1 MLKGEDYMLRED
13 YEVVIGLEVHA
24 ELSTKTK
31 IFCSCPTE
39 FGGEPNTHCCP
50 ICMAMPGTLP
60 VLNKKVVE
68 YAIKAGLSTNCNITR
83 VSKNDR
89 KNYFYPDLPKS
100 YQISQFDMPLCTKGY
115 VEIETE
121 NGTKKIGLVRI
132 HIEED
137 AGKLNHDEFGRG
149 SLVDLNRAG
158 VPLIEIV
165 SEPDLR
171 SVEEVDSYLKK
182 LKSILE
188 YIEVSD
194 CKMQEGSFRADVNVS
209 VRKIGAKEY
218 GTRTEMKNMSSFRS
232 ITRAIEYEAERQ
244 VEVLEQGGTIHQ
256 ETLRW
261 DEVSGKT
268 FSMRDK
274 EDAQDYR
281 YFPEPDLAIIN
292 ISDEMIEQIRKTLP
306 EMPESRKERY
316 IKEFKLPEY
325 DSNILTSSKYL
336 SDLFESATKVCN
348 NPKAISNWIM
358 TDITK
363 ILNENEEEPSSIP
376 FTAEQLGKLV
386 CLIDKGIISSK
397 IAKQVLEE
405 LFEHPRDPE
414 EIIKEKGWL
423 QISDEGAIKEV
434 VLKIL
439 EANPQSI
446 VDYKAG
452 RDRALGF
459 LVGQAMKETKGK
471 ANPQLLNKLFLEE
484 LKK

>member
-1 MLKGEDYMLRED
+1 MLRDD

-39 FGGEPNTHCCP
+39 FGGEPNSHCCP
-50 ICMAMPGTLP
+50 VCMAMPGALP

-68 YAIKAGLSTNCNITR
+68 YAIKAGLATNCNITR
-83 VSKNDR
+83 ECKNDR

-100 YQISQFDMPLCTKGY
+100 YQISQFDLPLCTKGY
-115 VEIETE
+115 VEIENE
-121 NGTKKIGLVRI
+121 NEVKQIRLVRI

-137 AGKLNHDEFGRG
+137 AGKLNHDEYGRG

-165 SEPDLR
+165 SEPDL
-171 SVEEVDSYLKK
+171 SSTDEVDKYLKK

-188 YIEVSD
+188 YIDVSD
-194 CKMQEGSFRADVNVS
+194 CKMQEGSLRADVNVS
-209 VRKIGAKEY
+209 VRKKGSKEF
-218 GTRTEMKNMSSFRS
+218 GTRTEMKNMNSFRS

-244 VEVLEQGGTIHQ
+244 VEVLEKGGKIYQ

-281 YFPEPDLAIIN
+281 YFPEPDLAIIK
-292 ISDEMIEQIRKTLP
+292 ISDKMIEDIKKSLP
-306 EMPESRKERY
+306 EMPENRRERY
-316 IKEFKLPEY
+316 IREFKLPEY
-325 DSNILTSSKYL
+325 DSNILTTSKFL
-336 SDLFESATKVCN
+336 SDFFESATKICN
-348 NPKAISNWIM
+348 NPKSVSNWIM
-358 TDITK
+358 SDIMGT
-363 ILNENEEEPSSIP
+363 LNERDQEPKDIP

-386 CLIDKGIISSK
+386 ILIDKGTISSK
-397 IAKQVLEE
+397 IAKKVLLE
-405 LFEHPRDPE
+405 LFENPKDPE
-414 EIIKEKGWL
+414 EIIKEKGWI
-423 QISDEGAIKEV
+423 QISDESAIKEV

-484 LKK
+484 LNK

>member
-1 MLKGEDYMLRED
+1 MLRDD

-31 IFCSCPTE
+31 IFCSCPTK
-39 FGGEPNTHCCP
+39 FGAEPNTQVCP

-60 VLNKKVVE
+60 VLNEKVVE
-68 YAIKAGLSTNCNITR
+68 YAVKAGLATNCEISR
-83 VSKNDR
+83 DCKNDR
-89 KNYFYPDLPKS
+89 KNYFYPDLPKA
-100 YQISQFDMPLCTKGY
+100 YQISQFDQPLCEHGNI
-115 VEIETE
+115 EIEVNGE
-121 NGTKKIGLVRI
+121 NKKIGITRI

-137 AGKLNHDEFGRG
+137 AGKLNHDDFAGG

-171 SVEEVDSYLKK
+171 SSLEADAYLKR
-182 LKSILE
+182 LKSVLE

-209 VRKIGAKEY
+209 VRKKGDNKL
-218 GTRTEMKNMSSFRS
+218 GTRTEMKNMNSFRS
-232 ITRAIEYEAERQ
+232 ITRGIEYEIDRQ
-244 VEVLEQGGTIHQ
+244 IEVIENGGKVEQ

-261 DEVSGKT
+261 DDVSGKT

-281 YFPEPDLAIIN
+281 YFPEPDLVAIRL
-292 ISDEMIEQIRKTLP
+292 SEEYIENIRKTLP
-306 EMPESRKERY
+306 ELPESRKERY
-316 IKEFKLPEY
+316 LKEYKLSEK
-325 DSNILTSSKYL
+325 DAGIITASKYL
-336 SDLFESATKVCN
+336 SDLFENAIKICN
-348 NPKAISNWIM
+348 NPKAVNNWIIS
-358 TDITK
+358 DISR
-363 ILNENEEEPSSIP
+363 ILNEKELEPSEIP
-376 FTAEQLGKLV
+376 FNAEELGNLV
-386 CLIDKGIISSK
+386 ILIDKGTISSSIGK
-397 IAKQVLEE
+397 KVLEE
-405 LFEHPRDPE
+405 LFENPREPE
-414 EIIKEKGWL
+414 EIIKEKGWI
-423 QISDEGAIKEV
+423 QISDEGAIKEI

-446 VDYKAG
+446 ADYKAG
-452 RDRALGF
+452 KDRALGF

-471 ANPQLLNKLFLEE
+471 ANPKMLNEMFLEE